1 MKVGNIVRL
10 HPKGEILM
18 ESRREFN
25 KTSLQDLIL
34 NALKRDNT
42 PESIAAEITGYYGTD
57 SAFPIGDL
65 ARTLGF
71 RILIRKLSK
80 RSLSGY
86 IACDDKLTIPRL
98 IVVNADDN
106 YGHQRFTIA
115 HELWH
120 YCKRIGEIDSIAKEK
135 GYYSPYDTD
144 PKAQDAEE
152 LEANRFA
159 ANLLMPIEEFKI
171 AYQGA
176 TVLKI
181 SYDSLKERF
190 GVSRTA
196 IDRRA
201 HTLGLV

>member
-1 MKVGNIVRL
+1 MGDIIRL
-10 HPKGEILM
+10 RPKGEILM
-18 ESRREFN
+18 ENRKVQSN
-25 KTSLQDLIL
+25 ISIHDMIL
-34 NALKRDNT
+34 NTTLKDNT
-42 PESIAAEITGYYGTD
+42 PETVAEEIAKYYGTS

-71 RILIRKLSK
+71 RILVRRLSK

-86 IACDDKLTIPRL
+86 IACDDQLTIPRL
-98 IVVNADDN
+98 IVVNEDDN

-120 YCKRIGEIDSIAKEK
+120 YCKRIGDIDQIAKRG

-144 PKAQDAEE
+144 PKAQDEEE

-159 ANLLMPIEEFKI
+159 ASLLMPEKEFMI

-196 IDRRA
+196 IDKRA
-201 HTLGLV
+201 RTLGLVH

>member
-1 MKVGNIVRL
+1 
-10 HPKGEILM
+10 M
-18 ESRREFN
+18 ENQRVFN
-25 KTSLQDLIL
+25 KKSISNIII
-34 NALKRDNT
+34 NAMQKDNA
-42 PESIAAEITGYYGTD
+42 PERVAAEIAEYYGT
-57 SAFPIGDL
+57 SKAFPIGDL
-65 ARTLGF
+65 AKTLGF
-71 RILIRKLSK
+71 RVLIRKLSK

-86 IACDDKLTIPRL
+86 IACDDKLSIPRL
-98 IVVNADDN
+98 IVVNEDDN

-120 YCKRIGEIDSIAKEK
+120 YCKRIVEIDEIAKAD

-144 PKAQDAEE
+144 PKTQDEEE
-152 LEANRFA
+152 LEANQFA
-159 ANLLMPIEEFKI
+159 ASLLMPEEEFRI

-181 SYDSLKERF
+181 SYDYLKERF

-201 HTLGLV
+201 RALGLV